1 MTAVTI
7 AGALGGHHAS
17 NGWWSCRCPVCQG
30 AGKLGVKDGRDGL
43 AVNCFKGCERS
54 DILAELKRLGLYDP
68 TNERHNF
75 PTPGTYGEITAWWE
89 AQEADRA
96 RRIAEARWT
105 WQEETVNATG
115 TAAHTYL
122 SSRLILLDEMPE
134 TIRFR
139 QGHAKRNRPPAM
151 VCRIDHVLLG
161 SIGVHLTH
169 LTYEGR
175 KANVDPARQ
184 CIGACAG
191 GSIHFGE
198 PRPDR
203 WLVIGEGL
211 ETTLSVA
218 PAIGAPGW
226 AALSATGIKS
236 LVLPPQARMVLIA
249 ADNDANGVGQRAAN
263 VAAAR
268 WLGEGRRVKVCM
280 PPLPDTDWND
290 CLLGRAP
297 ACIAGSRHHA

>member
-1 MTAVTI
+1 MTASII
-7 AGALGGHHAS
+7 ATALGGHQAS

-30 AGKLGVKDGRDGL
+30 EDKLGVKAGRDGL
-43 AVNCFKGCERS
+43 AVKCFKGCTRAE
-54 DILAELKRLGLYDP
+54 ILAELQRLGHDLS
-68 TNERHNF
+68 
-75 PTPGTYGEITAWWE
+75 PGSAPEFSPEEIRQR
-89 AQEADRA
+89 QEAEEANRV

-122 SSRLILLDEMPE
+122 ASRLYLLDEIPE

-139 QGHAKRNRPPAM
+139 HGHAKRNRPPAM

-169 LTYEGR
+169 LTYDGR
-175 KANVDPARQ
+175 KADVDPVRQ

-203 WLVIGEGL
+203 WLVIGEGV

-218 PAIGAPGW
+218 LAIGAPGW
-226 AALSATGIKS
+226 AALSATGIKN
-236 LVLPPQARMVLIA
+236 LILPPHARMVLIA
-249 ADNDANGVGQRAAN
+249 ADNDQSGTGQRAAN
-263 VAAAR
+263 AAAAR
-268 WLGEGRRVKVCM
+268 WLSEGRRVKVCL
-280 PPLPDTDWND
+280 PPRQGCDWND
-290 CLLGRAP
+290 VLLAGR
-297 ACIAGSRHHA
+297 IDGRHDHATRW